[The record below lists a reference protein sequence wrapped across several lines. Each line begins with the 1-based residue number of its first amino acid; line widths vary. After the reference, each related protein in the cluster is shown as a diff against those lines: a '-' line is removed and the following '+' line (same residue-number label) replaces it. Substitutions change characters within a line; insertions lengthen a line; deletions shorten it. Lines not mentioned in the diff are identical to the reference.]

1 MANEELQIPISQL
14 PRASTFAGLVTIGT
28 ETTGS
33 GKRSVSIP
41 LEAVVSAP
49 RIGTNGN
56 WWIYSFDAGGYVD
69 SGSAARGATGQSA
82 YDYAVEVLGFVGTIQ
97 EWYES
102 MKGAALTFNDLTPAQ
117 KEELRGQPGDDGVG
131 IVRTEIAYCVTDNQ
145 EADVRTLEWQSEIP
159 SIPVGKWLWTK
170 VMLYYSDSTNYAFY
184 TKTQRA
190 ASAYEMAVAGGYTG
204 TEQQFMALLVS
215 VANNTSVW
223 LTEEEFNA
231 LPEYNPNVEYNIY
244 EEVDSL

>member
-1 MANEELQIPISQL
+1 MAEETQQIPISQL
-14 PRASTFAGLVTIGT
+14 PAATTFSGLVTIGT
-28 ETTGS
+28 ENTAT
-33 GKRSVSIP
+33 GKRSVKIP
-41 LEAVVSAP
+41 LAAVISAP
-49 RIGTNGN
+49 RIGDNGN
-56 WWIYSFDAGGYVD
+56 WWIYSFAAGGYVD
-69 SGSAARGATGQSA
+69 SGSSARGATGQSA
-82 YDYAVEVLGFVGTIQ
+82 YDYAVEVLHFDGTIA

-102 MKGAALTFNDLTPAQ
+102 MKGAALTFDDLTPTQ
-117 KEELRGQPGDDGVG
+117 KEALRGKPGDDGVG
-131 IVRTEIAYCVTDNQ
+131 IVRTDIMYCVTDNQ
-145 EADVRTLEWQSEIP
+145 EVDVRTLEWTDTMP
-159 SIPVGKWLWTK
+159 SLPVGKWLWTK
-170 VMLYYSDSTNYAFY
+170 VMLYYSDTTNYAFY
-184 TKTQRA
+184 TKTQRS